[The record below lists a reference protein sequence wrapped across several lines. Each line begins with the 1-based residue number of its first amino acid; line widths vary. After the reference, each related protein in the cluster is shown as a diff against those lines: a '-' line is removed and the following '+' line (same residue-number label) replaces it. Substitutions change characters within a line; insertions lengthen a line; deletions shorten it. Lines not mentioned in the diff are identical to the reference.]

1 MAHELSLPTARRIF
15 LDQGWNPRPLHW
27 EADSYPL
34 YHQGS
39 PRTCISKRFLVMLL
53 LLVVWGPRFE
63 DHCATPY
70 TFLEDSFYI
79 HIFQTFLSSHP
90 FFIYCAGQ
98 HSLGYSG
105 GWTGLLCPRRGR
117 SFPSF
122 QQLCLVLLRAS
133 AYSRDLLVSRTLL
146 PLNRD
151 KCLQL
156 IIKWRG
162 RLGRLRFQTSF
173 TEELVLKR
181 HTTRKHALSPDTIVH
196 SKIIPS
202 ASGSLPAWS
211 QVPLLDLSQAPC
223 GHLQSA
229 QGGC

>member
-1 MAHELSLPTARRIF
+1 MH
-15 LDQGWNPRPLHW
+15 
-27 EADSYPL
+27 
-34 YHQGS
+34 
-39 PRTCISKRFLVMLL
+39 FLVMLL

-133 AYSRDLLVSRTLL
+133 AYIRDLLVSRTLL
-146 PLNRD
+146 PLHRD

-156 IIKWRG
+156 TIKWRG

-173 TEELVLKR
+173 SEELVLKR
-181 HTTRKHALSPDTIVH
+181 HTTIKHALSPDTIVH

-223 GHLQSA
+223 GHLQST